1 MIVSSKMPSP
11 INGYHQDETVKPEN
25 EIMGRENIQTT
36 SARPTLVRQRSNV
49 QKVEDCAE
57 DLSDGADGT
66 KPHKP
71 HRPETINGRSETG
84 QKSVHFANGDFNNG
98 ACGSDDGIDYRKPET
113 PEDEETSLTDDKH
126 GKVRQRQ
133 KWKKQRRQQWIA
145 ICSCGFFI
153 FLVAAGALS
162 FAVYSHVQQKQN
174 PNHKHGVLFCY
185 SCDIVKA
192 EDIITYKEDYKM
204 CCVGKDAKLKN
215 SEVKASP
222 LTAEIEGEKEKES
235 HRVQFQEIG
244 IDVARSEGEFL
255 GFRMLFAE
263 SSNNPTFLHLTNTAK
278 TEILI
283 EESGLYMMTMTLTTR
298 APSSEKPGSYFRF
311 MACLKFQNGN
321 FQDDECRKITL
332 LPNVGDPFE
341 IHKTINLNK
350 GTIIRATS
358 TDTSFLERNVI
369 LNKMQIVQ
377 LHKS

>member
-1 MIVSSKMPSP
+1 MIVNSKMPSP

-25 EIMGRENIQTT
+25 EVMGRENIQPTT
-36 SARPTLVRQRSNV
+36 ARPSFVRQRSNV
-49 QKVEDCAE
+49 QKVEDCE
-57 DLSDGADGT
+57 DLSDGTDGT

-71 HRPETINGRSETG
+71 HTLETSKGRSETAT
-84 QKSVHFANGDFNNG
+84 KNVHFANGDISNG
-98 ACGSDDGIDYRKPET
+98 ACGSNDGIDLRPPET
-113 PEDEETSLTDDKH
+113 PDDEETSLTDDKH
-126 GKVRQRQ
+126 GKIRQRL
-133 KWKKQRRQQWIA
+133 KKKKQRRQQWIA

-153 FLVAAGALS
+153 FLIAAGALS
-162 FAVYSHVQQKQN
+162 FAVYSHVQQKQS
-174 PNHKHGVLFCY
+174 PNHNHGVLFCY

-204 CCVGKDAKLKN
+204 CCVGKDAKLKTT
-215 SEVKASP
+215 EVKASP
-222 LTAEIEGEKEKES
+222 VTAEIKEGTEKES
-235 HRVQFQEIG
+235 HRVQFQEIS
-244 IDVARSEGEFL
+244 IDVDRSEGESL
-255 GFRMLFAE
+255 GFRMLSAE
-263 SSNNPTFLHLTNTAK
+263 SSNNPSFLHLAK
-278 TEILI
+278 TANTEIVI
-283 EESGLYMMTMTLTTR
+283 HESGLYMMTMTLTTR
-298 APSSEKPGSYFRF
+298 APRSETKGSYYRF

-358 TDTSFLERNVI
+358 TNLNLLERNVI